1 MRPGIVARLAR
12 KEIVSTLRDTRAIIS
27 NLLIPLLLVPV
38 MMLGLPLLLGGLL
51 EREQVTTTAVGAVGL
66 TNMPADLQAAFTA
79 ANLDL
84 RSVTDATKAVQDGT
98 VEVAIV
104 VPDGFGSAIAA
115 GGNAAIE
122 LVTKVGNMK
131 SELSASKVQQ
141 AVSSYQRGVV
151 GQRLE
156 AAGLNAA
163 VLTPVTIT
171 TVDASSQAERTSGQL
186 SWLIPFFI
194 AIWTLTGGQMTAVD
208 ATAGE
213 KERGTLEVLLV
224 APVRRAEVV
233 AGKFIATMLFGLSAA
248 TMAIIGF
255 LVGSLVMQNVFVPR
269 LGEQAEAI
277 VGVMGGGL
285 SVSFVAIL
293 LLLVSALLLA
303 GFVSALLLGVGMFAR
318 SFKEAQSY
326 IAPLSFVFVLPAVA
340 LQFKDLI
347 GLSDAVYYV
356 PVFNVLVLMDNVVRG
371 TFTGDEVLITWAV
384 MAVACLLLL
393 RFALANFKRESVIFR
408 N

>member
-1 MRPGIVARLAR
+1 VRPGIVARLAR

-248 TMAIIGF
+248 SMAIIGF

>member
-98 VEVAIV
+98 VEVAVV

-141 AVSSYQRGVV
+141 EVSSYQRGVV

-186 SWLIPFFI
+186 SCLTPFFI
-194 AIWTLTGGQMTAVD
+194 ATWTLTGGQMTAVD

-248 TMAIIGF
+248 SMAIIGF

>member
-248 TMAIIGF
+248 SMAIIGF

>member
-98 VEVAIV
+98 VEVAVV

-141 AVSSYQRGVV
+141 AVSTYQRGVV

-248 TMAIIGF
+248 SMAIIGF

>member
-66 TNMPADLQAAFTA
+66 TNMPANLQAAFTA

-248 TMAIIGF
+248 SMAIIGF

>member
-115 GGNAAIE
+115 GSNAAIE

-248 TMAIIGF
+248 SMAIIGF

>member
-141 AVSSYQRGVV
+141 AVSTYQRGVV

-248 TMAIIGF
+248 SMAIIGF

-326 IAPLSFVFVLPAVA
+326 VAPLSFVFVLPAVA